1 MKDDKILDILKDYL
15 NIEDIDIDKIPN
27 IDLYM
32 DQVTTFIEDSLK
44 SYKRDENQKIIT
56 KTMVNNYVKDDILSP
71 PNKKKYNKNHLI
83 SLILIYHL
91 KSIFSINDISL
102 VLKDREDDIE
112 NIYNKFLEY
121 KKIGDNDFYE
131 KVENLLNS
139 IEKDEKNDID
149 LIIFVIIMINEANQ
163 RKFLAEKIID
173 LYFKK

>member
-1 MKDDKILDILKDYL
+1 MKDDEILNILKDYL

-44 SYKRDENQKIIT
+44 MYKRDENQKIIT
-56 KTMVNNYVKDDILSP
+56 KTMINNYVKDDILSP
-71 PNKKKYNKNHLI
+71 PSKKKYNKNHLI

-91 KSIFSINDISL
+91 KSIFSINDISFL
-102 VLKDREDDIE
+102 LKDREDDIE
-112 NIYNKFLEY
+112 DIYNKFLEY
-121 KKIGDNDFYE
+121 KKIGNDDFYQ
-131 KVENLLNS
+131 KAKAILNDIKEDKKS
-139 IEKDEKNDID
+139 DID